1 MSGLPLEARWIGTP
15 FTVYELDLN
24 ALVDL
29 CAKLPATVPPIP
41 NIGIGPTPYVWSGS
55 GCVSTIR

>member
-1 MSGLPLEARWIGTP
+1 MDRDAIYRKPL
-15 FTVYELDLN
+15 YELDLN

-41 NIGIGPTPYVWSGS
+41 NIGIGPRLTCGVDPAVY
-55 GCVSTIR
+55 RPFARRR